1 MRVSHFA
8 KESGAPDLTPLID
21 CVFQLLIFF
30 MVTTTFI
37 TTKGISVDLPTSSKM
52 ELAATKDINI
62 IINKDGVIE
71 VNGEKVTMEDLAQ
84 KIRQV
89 SEEEKTKNAILQAD
103 REVLHKVVVKVM
115 DIARGEGIESIAFAS
130 ETKGRAPSMEVTGGG

>member
-1 MRVSHFA
+1 MRVSRFVKA
-8 KESGAPDLTPLID
+8 SGAPDLTPLID

-71 VNGEKVTMEDLAQ
+71 VNGEKVTMEGLA
-84 KIRQV
+84 IRIKEV
-89 SEEEKTKNAILQAD
+89 SEMEKTKNAILQAD
-103 REVLHKVVVKVM
+103 REVLHKIVVEVM

-130 ETKGRAPSMEVTGGG
+130 ETKGRAPSMEAIEGG